1 MKSLTG
7 GTMVNVTKR
16 RFVYVEELVVGREG
30 RIIGRGL
37 QLRRPVAAHGL
48 TRFASD
54 QVPVR

>member
-1 MKSLTG
+1 
-7 GTMVNVTKR
+7 MVNVTKR